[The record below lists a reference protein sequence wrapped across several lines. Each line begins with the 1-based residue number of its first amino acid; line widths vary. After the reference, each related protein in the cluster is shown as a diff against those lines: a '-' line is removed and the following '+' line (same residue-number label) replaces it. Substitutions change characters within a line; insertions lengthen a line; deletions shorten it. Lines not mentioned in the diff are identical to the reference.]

1 MRKELIAQKDPKSPI
16 SEVFRTLRTN
26 IQFMNTNKKLK
37 TLLVTST
44 FPGEG
49 KSWVTSN
56 LAVTFAQAGKRVI
69 LIDADMRKGRQY
81 AIFGVSPRPG
91 LSNYL
96 SGIDENEEDDAD
108 IANYIQKTEVENLYL
123 SIPTITLDLYKTDA
137 KQDDVLKL
145 NSELDNL
152 TKAIKDE
159 KKKDTLSELSKVYE
173 IIRTVSDNCMD
184 TEVEK
189 VCIRVKE
196 NVLKAYS
203 LLDTGDWATMAQN
216 VKQGVDEF
224 SKLMT
229 QNKVETERQF
239 AINKAY
245 VMLNELQKAAER
257 QDTEIFLIKYKNLL
271 EDLSNL

>member
-1 MRKELIAQKDPKSPI
+1 MLLQPDGQSGGSNKNQAEGSSSNGGGTDTGSGEAGG
-16 SEVFRTLRTN
+16 SEGSGGSN
-26 IQFMNTNKKLK
+26 ASGK
-37 TLLVTST
+37 T
-44 FPGEG
+44 GG
-49 KSWVTSN
+49 
-56 LAVTFAQAGKRVI
+56 AGG
-69 LIDADMRKGRQY
+69 DSA
-81 AIFGVSPRPG
+81 
-91 LSNYL
+91 
-96 SGIDENEEDDAD
+96 SGENEKNMQ
-108 IANYIQKTEVENLYL
+108 ANSTKAKNQQYLLQQSGVLTNSEQIDWNSVKTEVENLYL

>member
-1 MRKELIAQKDPKSPI
+1 MLLQLDGQSGGSNKSQAEGGGSNGGTEKNTQTNSTKAKNQQYVLQQSGVLTK
-16 SEVFRTLRTN
+16 SE
-26 IQFMNTNKKLK
+26 Q
-37 TLLVTST
+37 
-44 FPGEG
+44 
-49 KSWVTSN
+49 
-56 LAVTFAQAGKRVI
+56 
-69 LIDADMRKGRQY
+69 IDWDS
-81 AIFGVSPRPG
+81 V
-91 LSNYL
+91 
-96 SGIDENEEDDAD
+96 
-108 IANYIQKTEVENLYL
+108 KTEVENLYL

-137 KQDDVLKL
+137 KQEDVLKL

-152 TKAIKDE
+152 TKAVKDE
-159 KKKDTLSELSKVYE
+159 KKEDTLTELSKVYE

-203 LLDTGDWATMAQN
+203 LLDTGDWATIAQN

-245 VMLNELQKAAER
+245 VMLNELQKAAEK